1 MFTRLAFFA
10 SILSV
15 AASQR
20 DIVSIQ
26 QRRLPFQNGN
36 PRDVFISPSGTL
48 KHIQTVEIRNAV
60 GPRSQ
65 FDEIS
70 SIIVKSDGSEL
81 LAINDDALFFTM
93 RLEKT
98 FGDEFDVSEA
108 VIYPMRDPDGEN
120 IPFLGDS
127 DTDLDG

>member
-10 SILSV
+10 GILSV

-26 QRRLPFQNGN
+26 QRRLPFQNEN

-98 FGDEFDVSEA
+98 FGDEFDVSEQ
-108 VIYPMRDPDGEN
+108 
-120 IPFLGDS
+120 
-127 DTDLDG
+127 